1 MNFRKMEGQ
10 QPEDILFLKFNID
23 IFLINLSMN
32 KILLKIYTL
41 KLIENSLKKYNFI
54 SKKFFDFRLFL

>member
-23 IFLINLSMN
+23 IFLINLYMN

-41 KLIENSLKKYNFI
+41 KLIEIL
-54 SKKFFDFRLFL
+54 

>member
-1 MNFRKMEGQ
+1 MEGQ

-23 IFLINLSMN
+23 IFLINLYMN

-41 KLIENSLKKYNFI
+41 KLIEIL
-54 SKKFFDFRLFL
+54 